1 MPWVAK
7 ICKKDARDVGAL
19 GGWRVQCSQALVVSP
34 RSFASAISLAYHFRA
49 SFRIMELLCGADV
62 ICSFRV
68 RRCAGVHVGAEGSI
82 AHRAAQET
90 SRARGWEVG
99 AT

>member
-7 ICKKDARDVGAL
+7 ICKKDASDVGAL
-19 GGWRVQCSQALVVSP
+19 AGWRVQCSQALVVSP
-34 RSFASAISLAYHFRA
+34 RSFASAISLAYMFKAAFRT
-49 SFRIMELLCGADV
+49 MELLCGADV

-68 RRCAGVHVGAEGSI
+68 RRCAHPRGGAEGGI